1 MSNFRPCQRRVCCTG
16 RSRCANLS
24 LLVLV
29 LQKVCATPK
38 SLFLGRGS
46 NRCTN
51 GRLCNI
57 RRAPKTTSVKIGLGP
72 VVVQDRLQGPLCGNR
87 RECVLSGEGS
97 SCGAPV
103 APGDGFFCGCKLQPF
118 QVPLVRRLMSRREY
132 SPVANKPDQIIQRF
146 SPDHPTNPPS

>member
-1 MSNFRPCQRRVCCTG
+1 VAAASHGMSPVGASSVLCFFGQVSSGTGLSSWGFRSPILLRILHLPIEGASCRF
-16 RSRCANLS
+16 RSDLRRCA
-24 LLVLV
+24 V
-29 LQKVCATPK
+29 PD
-38 SLFLGRGS
+38 GH
-46 NRCTN
+46 
-51 GRLCNI
+51 
-57 RRAPKTTSVKIGLGP
+57 LGP
-72 VVVQDRLQGPLCGNR
+72 VVVQDKLQGPLCGNR